1 MNARPDTP
9 SAEDVAA
16 EVNSLAVGLGI
27 ITTTFAPFAL
37 PGLLLLLPLALP
49 IIPLV
54 LVAGI
59 LYLLYRIVLLPFRLA
74 RTAWRRRSDRPGLS
88 AELARPTPTGIAATR
103 R

>member
-1 MNARPDTP
+1 MNARPDAP
-9 SAEDVAA
+9 SPEDVAA

-27 ITTTFAPFAL
+27 ITTTFAPLAL
-37 PGLLLLLPLALP
+37 PGLILLLPLALP

-59 LYLLYRIVLLPFRLA
+59 LYLLSRIVLLPFRLA
-74 RTAWRRRSDRPGLS
+74 RRAWRGRSPRPELS
-88 AELARPTPTGIAATR
+88 PDVGRPTPTGIPATR